1 MLSIMAF
8 LPPTLPRKIAVFV
21 VAAFFCFVGVGHFT
35 NTDFFLAIVPPYLP
49 APLALVYI
57 SGVFEIL
64 GGLGVLHPASR
75 RRAGFGLLAL
85 LFAVF
90 PANLHMALNPAEFPD
105 ITATALYGRLPLQ
118 FVFAAVVWWA
128 ACSPGSQSGTPADSQ
143 SGSPTHP
150 PTHSPKEPP
159 TNSPTL

>member
-21 VAAFFCFVGVGHFT
+21 VAAFFCFAGVGHFT
-35 NTDFFLAIVPPYLP
+35 NTEFFLAIVPPYLP
-49 APLALVYI
+49 APLPLVYI

-85 LFAVF
+85 LLAVF
-90 PANLHMALNPAEFPD
+90 PANIHMALNPTQFPD
-105 ITATALYGRLPLQ
+105 ITTAALYGRLPLQ
-118 FVFAAVVWWA
+118 FVFAAGVWWA
-128 ACSPGSQSGTPADSQ
+128 ACSPGSQSGTFADSPIH
-143 SGSPTHP
+143 SPAESPTD
-150 PTHSPKEPP
+150 
-159 TNSPTL
+159 SPTL